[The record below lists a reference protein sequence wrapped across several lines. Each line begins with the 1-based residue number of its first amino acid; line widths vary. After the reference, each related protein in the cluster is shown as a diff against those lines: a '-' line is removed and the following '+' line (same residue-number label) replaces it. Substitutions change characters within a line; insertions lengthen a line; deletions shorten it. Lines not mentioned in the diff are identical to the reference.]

1 MSWRS
6 LLTKG
11 DKHPARDGA
20 RMLMIAG
27 ESSATL
33 RVLRQPMARQSAALL
48 ARTRQILHK
57 AAIKTHSTEFTS
69 ARQVGR
75 TAEPTLSPMSNL
87 PVSLI
92 RSGITA
98 ASTDDPPAL
107 VSSSGGSPDCCPSS
121 ADPRRNFC
129 FKIAQGGTA
138 WIVFRITSR
147 LRVLIVNRTGAA
159 PASRSPT
166 FVV

>member
-1 MSWRS
+1 
-6 LLTKG
+6 
-11 DKHPARDGA
+11 
-20 RMLMIAG
+20 
-27 ESSATL
+27 
-33 RVLRQPMARQSAALL
+33 
-48 ARTRQILHK
+48 
-57 AAIKTHSTEFTS
+57 
-69 ARQVGR
+69 
-75 TAEPTLSPMSNL
+75 MSNL

-98 ASTDDPPAL
+98 AFTDDPPAL

-159 PASRSPT
+159 PASLYRANIRRVRFRSTGRLPALKGARYLT
-166 FVV
+166 VLGEAGTWAAAYQCAERWQKDQDDR